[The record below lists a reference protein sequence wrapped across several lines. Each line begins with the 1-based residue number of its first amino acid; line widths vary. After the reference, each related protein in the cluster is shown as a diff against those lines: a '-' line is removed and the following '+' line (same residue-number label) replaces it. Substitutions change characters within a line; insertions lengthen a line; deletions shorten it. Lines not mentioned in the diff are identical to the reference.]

1 MVILEK
7 MARLYK
13 RDQKLSQTQ
22 INAEKVSLAGSVE
35 SKIETDYYSESEMDE
50 TEEFDADTPVLIE
63 DQQSRYSI
71 ASAVVKP
78 NGILKLRLKL
88 LNWRKIKMKHLL
100 SFLFCLFNQL
110 LNFQLDF
117 FSYQNL
123 LNL

>member
-1 MVILEK
+1 MTTSMVILEK

-50 TEEFDADTPVLIE
+50 TEEFETEEFDADTPVLIE

-88 LNWRKIKMKHLL
+88 LN
-100 SFLFCLFNQL
+100 
-110 LNFQLDF
+110 
-117 FSYQNL
+117 
-123 LNL
+123 